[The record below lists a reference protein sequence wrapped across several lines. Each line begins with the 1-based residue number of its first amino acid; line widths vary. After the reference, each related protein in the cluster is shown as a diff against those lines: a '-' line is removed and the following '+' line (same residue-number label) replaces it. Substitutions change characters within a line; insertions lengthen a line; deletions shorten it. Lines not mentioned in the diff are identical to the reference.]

1 MIDTFRKIAVLVRPL
16 RHVAV
21 ILGVVCLAAALA
33 IVLVAPA
40 SGEQNRYLV
49 PAMVGFVWCLSAW
62 GFIDTFQSVP
72 ERKGPGDGF
81 FTGLKRGLYRGW
93 FWLLAVAFT
102 ASTLAVVFLTYR
114 LGSFWLGKYFG

>member
-1 MIDTFRKIAVLVRPL
+1 MIDSFRKIAVRIRPL

-21 ILGVVCLAAALA
+21 VLGVVCLAAALA

-40 SGEQNRYLV
+40 SGEHNRYLV

-72 ERKGPGDGF
+72 ERGEPGRGL
-81 FTGLKRGLYRGW
+81 FTRLKRGLQRGW
-93 FWLLAVAFT
+93 FWLLAVLFA
-102 ASTLAVVFLTYR
+102 ASTLAALFLTFR